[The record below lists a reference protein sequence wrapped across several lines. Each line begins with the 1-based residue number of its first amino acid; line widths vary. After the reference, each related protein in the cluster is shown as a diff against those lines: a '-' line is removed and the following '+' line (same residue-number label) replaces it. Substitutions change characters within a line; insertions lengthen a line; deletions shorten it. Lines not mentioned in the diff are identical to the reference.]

1 MTASTVNLI
10 DLAGQRALQ
19 IEDLPREVSNIRHE
33 LIDGS
38 LYVTPLADFEH
49 QVLATTLAMS
59 LSPGI
64 PDGAVALAGVNVIL
78 GSQTFVEPDVAVVDP
93 AHLVHDGLGVSPKGL
108 LFVVEITSPSTRRR
122 DLTIKRQLYGEWE
135 VPYLVVDRSTSP
147 HTYTGYGDLPTWAG
161 VVLTER

>member
-10 DLAGQRALQ
+10 DLAGQRPLQ
-19 IEDLPREVSNIRHE
+19 IEDLPREVDNVRYE

-38 LYVTPLADFEH
+38 LYVTPLADYEH
-49 QVLATTLAMS
+49 QDLVLKIAMLLAAKNPQGS
-59 LSPGI
+59 TVLP
-64 PDGAVALAGVNVIL
+64 GVNVIL
-78 GSQTFVEPDVAVVDP
+78 GSQTIVEPDVAVVDP

-122 DLTIKRQLYGEWE
+122 DLTIKRQLYSEWE

-147 HTYTGYGDLPTWAG
+147 HTYAGYGDLPTWAG
-161 VVLTER
+161 VVLPDR